1 MRGSNLDLTR
11 LFRRYLVGSC
21 IIVPKYEVEDEM
33 NKLKD
38 KIKKKDLEQIAVV
51 KKYG

>member
-1 MRGSNLDLTR
+1 LRGSNLDLIR
-11 LFRRYLVGSC
+11 LFRRYLVSSC